1 MEIRL
6 SLALPADA
14 ASVPL
19 TRRVVTDALTV
30 MGVDDECVAEVGV
43 AISEA
48 CTNVLDHAGG
58 TEYDV
63 VATID
68 EQAAVIQVLDRG
80 AGFEGAVLGGE
91 DAPTDAETGRG
102 IQLMRRLVDRVRF
115 EVALRG
121 GTVLH
126 LEKRLTWRPDA
137 LGRPPP
143 SPPPRPPSSA

>member
-6 SLALPADA
+6 SLSLPTDA

-19 TRRVVTDALTV
+19 TRRVLTDALTV
-30 MGVDDECVAEVGV
+30 MGVDQECVEEVGV

-48 CTNVLDHAGG
+48 CTNVLDHAEAA
-58 TEYDV
+58 EYDV

-80 AGFEGAVLGGE
+80 SGFEGTVLGGE
-91 DAPTDAETGRG
+91 EAPADAETGRG

-121 GTVLH
+121 GTMLH

-143 SPPPRPPSSA
+143 GPPG